1 MILNSESAELVRQNA
16 TRLAQ
21 CVGSKSDLAEL
32 ATAGTYE
39 QVIFAVESLLT
50 HTEMYFDDEYLAQL
64 DDDNWRSFKS
74 VLLVYTLNVVNRS
87 LWTGGGLVNSPR
99 MEHHPTPQ

>member
-1 MILNSESAELVRQNA
+1 MILNSESAESVRQNA
-16 TRLAQ
+16 LRLAQ
-21 CVGSKSDLAEL
+21 CIRGKDDLTEL

-64 DDDNWRSFKS
+64 DDNNWRSFKS
-74 VLLVYTLNVVNRS
+74 VLLVYTLNMVNRN
-87 LWTGGGLVNSPR
+87 LWQSGQPHFHQEAQEQQH
-99 MEHHPTPQ
+99 MM